1 MIFMWSLVLVLM
13 LLDLFIPNSF
23 YLNFIN
29 QEHVFKDLLFII
41 VFAGLIGSI
50 ICKFTRKED

>member
-1 MIFMWSLVLVLM
+1 MWSLVLVLM